1 MTYPQPRVLTHARLS
16 IAVALSLFSWSCSSS
31 DPAVPS
37 EPNYLIGSGAG
48 DITSPVVDL
57 PFAGYSL
64 PTHIASGLHTRL
76 HARAFI
82 IAELDGARRLVFVTA
97 ELLNMSHEVRLSV
110 VDNLRAKY
118 GETYSLDNVVVSA
131 THTHSS
137 PAGYSHDGTFR
148 ESYFNAVVE
157 GITEAI
163 ESAHETLKPGRILL
177 GQQEVEAAGSNRSA
191 VAYAQNPEAER
202 ARYANDTD
210 KEMTLLKFE
219 TQDGIIGALSW
230 FAVHPTSLTYNQL
243 LVSADNK
250 GVASFEMERRAR
262 ERGDTGDGFVA
273 AFAQSNCGDV
283 TGNLNLD
290 NTGPGNDEYDSARII
305 GERQMD
311 VAMALLDSASEPLS
325 GGVDYRLTAVD
336 FTDLD
341 VGDEF
346 TGAGPQKTCF
356 SAYGYSYAGGSTE
369 DGGGHPLFMEGMLE
383 RESSLDALIQL
394 VVEPPPVSD
403 ELRACHAPKPIL
415 FPKERQNALPVG
427 VAKVGQ
433 LAIVFVPSEA
443 TTMSGRRLR
452 DTVTAVL
459 GDEAKY
465 VMVAGYTN
473 DYAGY
478 ITTPEEY
485 AVQQYEGGHTLFGP
499 WTLPAFEQ
507 EIDRLTKA
515 LANGTPAPSSAD
527 AGDLRGMVAS
537 NLVGNEYDE
546 SPAEASFGDLVTP
559 PNATYT
565 PGSTMTVAFWTGH
578 PDNAYE
584 RDARY
589 FEIQRMVDSDWS
601 VVATEAD
608 ASTKA
613 IWSQQ
618 SRVIP
623 PYDPL
628 DPFAAPPPPINE
640 AFTVTIAWQ
649 IPDDAEPGS
658 YRLIFNGN
666 EKPLEGSGVR
676 SFVAQSPP
684 FEVTSP

>member
-394 VVEPPPVSD
+394 VVEPPPISD

-415 FPKERQNALPVG
+415 VSQR
-427 VAKVGQ
+427 
-433 LAIVFVPSEA
+433 
-443 TTMSGRRLR
+443 TTKRSAGRRRQGRSARNRVRPERSDHHVGPSIARHGHGGVRRRGEIRDGRGLHKRLR
-452 DTVTAVL
+452 WLHHDTRGVRGPAVRRRSHSFRAL
-459 GDEAKY
+459 DL
-465 VMVAGYTN
+465 AGVRAR
-473 DYAGY
+473 DRPSDQGAG
-478 ITTPEEY
+478 
-485 AVQQYEGGHTLFGP
+485 
-499 WTLPAFEQ
+499 
-507 EIDRLTKA
+507 
-515 LANGTPAPSSAD
+515 
-527 AGDLRGMVAS
+527 
-537 NLVGNEYDE
+537 
-546 SPAEASFGDLVTP
+546 
-559 PNATYT
+559 
-565 PGSTMTVAFWTGH
+565 
-578 PDNAYE
+578 
-584 RDARY
+584 
-589 FEIQRMVDSDWS
+589 QRH
-601 VVATEAD
+601 AC
-608 ASTKA
+608 
-613 IWSQQ
+613 
-618 SRVIP
+618 
-623 PYDPL
+623 
-628 DPFAAPPPPINE
+628 
-640 AFTVTIAWQ
+640 
-649 IPDDAEPGS
+649 AEPRG
-658 YRLIFNGN
+658 RG
-666 EKPLEGSGVR
+666 
-676 SFVAQSPP
+676 
-684 FEVTSP
+684 